1 MRRLQHILLS
11 PACRLV
17 RLALGEKKIGCQLA
31 VAEDPLIHLPVF
43 TDFDGTTVIG
53 LWAIVDHLES
63 ENPENPLVP
72 LEAEPRAEAFR
83 LLDWIMGAFH
93 EEVTKRIVFE
103 KASQAQTGNPL
114 RRAPSME
121 TVRLG
126 RQALKGALA
135 KLAPLAEQRGFLA
148 CRDVTLADL
157 ALAAHLSALDYY
169 GEVPWAEHPAIAEW
183 YTRMK
188 SRPSFRSLL
197 ADRVPGQPPV
207 AHYAELDF

>member
-1 MRRLQHILLS
+1 MRRLEHVLLS

-17 RLALGEKKIGCQLA
+17 RLALGEKKINCQLA
-31 VAEDPLIHLPVF
+31 VAEDPLVHLPVF
-43 TDFDGTTVIG
+43 VDFDGTTVTG

-72 LEAEPRAEAFR
+72 MEAELRAEAFR
-83 LLDWIMGAFH
+83 LLDWIMGSFH
-93 EEVTKRIVFE
+93 EDVTKRIVFE
-103 KASQAQTGNPL
+103 KGAQAQTGNPL
-114 RRAPSME
+114 RRPPSME

-126 RQALKGALA
+126 RQALKRTLA
-135 KLAPLAEQRGFLA
+135 KLGPLAEERGFLA

-169 GEVPWAEHPAIAEW
+169 GEVPWAEHPPIAEW